1 MRLHNFLVDYRN
13 EIVAVTGQYL
23 NSHLAAHLQNIS
35 EYDEIA
41 GVFHNDNCRP
51 VGRVSNNER
60 IIQSNGIARRDKV
73 RNNIDNHHMRMPKKL
88 EI

>member
-41 GVFHNDNCRP
+41 GVFHNDNRGLQ
-51 VGRVSNNER
+51 VVEVITKGSYSQMVLQGEIRYA
-60 IIQSNGIARRDKV
+60 II
-73 RNNIDNHHMRMPKKL
+73 
-88 EI
+88 